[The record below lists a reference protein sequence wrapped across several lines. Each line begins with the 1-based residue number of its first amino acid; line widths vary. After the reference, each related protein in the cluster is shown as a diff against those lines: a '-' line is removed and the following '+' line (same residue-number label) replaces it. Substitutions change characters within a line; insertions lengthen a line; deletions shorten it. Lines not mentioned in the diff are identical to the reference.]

1 MHGQLH
7 FRAANSDL
15 RGCAGVLRLL
25 LFNSGEGSPVNFQRI
40 YRRRFEKKEKRQ
52 WAINIVRIIVHTR
65 LIESLNLERI
75 TLRLIHRKWRKSS
88 CVRGDRNFDVASL
101 GGKSRGGGGRVWKN
115 TGFQVDHMAV
125 IMVAHSERTARFQ
138 RERFQGPAQRVALN
152 TTVPTTRLDGQFP
165 CYFLYGSFNDLRN
178 ILPSPKN

>member
-1 MHGQLH
+1 M
-7 FRAANSDL
+7 
-15 RGCAGVLRLL
+15 
-25 LFNSGEGSPVNFQRI
+25 
-40 YRRRFEKKEKRQ
+40 
-52 WAINIVRIIVHTR
+52 
-65 LIESLNLERI
+65 
-75 TLRLIHRKWRKSS
+75 
-88 CVRGDRNFDVASL
+88 ASL

-165 CYFLYGSFNDLRN
+165 CFLYGSFNDLRN